1 MSFCGGS
8 KRTAA
13 VLNVD
18 LRQRDVFNGLVF
30 NIQKAQAQIN
40 FLVANGKRKVLKEY
54 PVLVRCGKK

>member
-30 NIQKAQAQIN
+30 NIQKAQA
-40 FLVANGKRKVLKEY
+40 
-54 PVLVRCGKK
+54 